1 MSAGSDRAKYFLA
14 CGLEGFEVSS
24 DRDWVRK
31 LLANVDPIFFLSANA
46 GKLNNKSAR

>member
-1 MSAGSDRAKYFLA
+1 MKYLLA

-24 DRDWVRK
+24 DRDWERK
-31 LLANVDPIFFLSANA
+31 LLINVDPIFFPSANA